1 MNDPGKDRGCKNGQD
16 AVLVV
21 DDDVDLRES
30 VHELLT
36 LRGYRVETAADG
48 AEALAW
54 LEKSQM
60 TPCVAL
66 IDLMM
71 PGMDGFTLRARMS
84 ADPQLADIP
93 VVVVTGAGVLA
104 EQRAVELNARVL
116 RKPVTMAALLAT
128 VRTFCGEPPTPT
140 D

>member
-1 MNDPGKDRGCKNGQD
+1 MNDAGCRGGHD

-54 LEKSQM
+54 LERGDV
-60 TPCVAL
+60 TPCLAL

-71 PGMDGFTLRARMS
+71 PGMDGLTLRARMS
-84 ADPQLADIP
+84 ANPQLAAIP
-93 VVVVTGAGVLA
+93 VVVVTGAGILA
-104 EQRAVELNARVL
+104 EQRARELQAQVL
-116 RKPVTMAALLAT
+116 QKPVSVATLLAT
-128 VRTFCGEPPTPT
+128 VQSFCGQPPK
-140 D
+140 

>member
-1 MNDPGKDRGCKNGQD
+1 VSDTGCKGGRGT
-16 AVLVV
+16 VLVV
-21 DDDVDLRES
+21 DDDFDLRES

-36 LRGYRVETAADG
+36 FRGYQVETAADG

-54 LEKSQM
+54 LEKNQM

-84 ADPQLADIP
+84 ANPHLVDIP

-104 EQRAVELNARVL
+104 EQRALELNAKVL
-116 RKPVTMAALLAT
+116 RKPVSMAKLLAT
-128 VRTFCGEPPTPT
+128 VRSFCGEPPPPT
-140 D
+140 E